1 MTATAVEQDVPYFDQ
16 YSVGY
21 LTVVASSLLFYV
33 NNYWLM
39 RFYTPE
45 IVKSSAKREWKWRN
59 IANSLIHSF
68 ITGIGA
74 CLCFY
79 YTPEM
84 RKDLVGPINL
94 ASQHLISFSIGYFTY
109 DMLDMAMNDR
119 KSKTYELLL
128 HHFMVILCF
137 STAVTGR
144 TYQGYSLMALLVEVN
159 SIFLHVRQLMILTDF
174 SKNSVAYR
182 VNNSLNM
189 GTFVVCRILTLGWMS
204 RWLIHNRNDT
214 SSFIFYLS
222 GTSLTIIM
230 GMNTTLLHRLLKAD
244 YWQYPKP
251 ATTPTQQTEEN
262 RKIR

>member
-174 SKNSVAYR
+174 SKNSTAYR

-189 GTFVVCRILTLGWMS
+189 GTFVIFRVLTLAWMS
-204 RWLIHNRNDT
+204 RWLIHHRNELN
-214 SSFIFYLS
+214 ILVVYL
-222 GTSLTIIM
+222 GAVSLTAIM
-230 GMNTTLLHRLLKAD
+230 VMSILLLHRLLKSD
-244 YWQYPKP
+244 YWQYPKRP
-251 ATTPTQQTEEN
+251 ASPAVDDLKMKST
-262 RKIR
+262 